1 MMTPEGYSC
10 PRQRQSWSFEAELV
24 LKPSVRRNGPRRAI
38 GAQEQEEEKA
48 EQGLWATDR
57 QHCEGIW
64 CLGPWEELQLAG
76 QGGAS
81 GTGPGGEE
89 LVSGTVLSLHP

>member
-10 PRQRQSWSFEAELV
+10 PGQRWSWSFEAELI
-24 LKPSVRRNGPRRAI
+24 LKPSLRGTGPLRAV

-48 EQGLWATDR
+48 APGLGAADH

-64 CLGPWEELQLAG
+64 CPGPREELQLGG
-76 QGGAS
+76 QGGAP

-89 LVSGTVLSLHP
+89 LASGSVLSLHP